1 MGGLKKKSDA
11 KLRLARYQTK
21 EGQRKLRLRCPISFR
36 ASVFSANISDA
47 RAYTGSGVMN
57 MKGKNK
63 KQLLLCLLLP
73 LAVGGLGSLL
83 AGGFGEGYEAM
94 YKPLLSPPGWV
105 FPIVWTALYLLMGYA
120 SYLVLSGDASEPR
133 KKRALT
139 VYGVSLLINLLWPL
153 FFFRL
158 GLYSFAFVWL
168 LLLLLAVLLCCVL
181 FYYIDE
187 RAGKL
192 LVPYLLWLFFAAYL
206 NLGVALLN

>member
-1 MGGLKKKSDA
+1 
-11 KLRLARYQTK
+11 
-21 EGQRKLRLRCPISFR
+21 
-36 ASVFSANISDA
+36 
-47 RAYTGSGVMN
+47 MN
-57 MKGKNK
+57 VNGKNK

-73 LAVGGLGSLL
+73 LAVGGLGTLL
-83 AGGFGEGYEAM
+83 AGGFGAGYEAM

-105 FPIVWTALYLLMGYA
+105 FPVVWTALYLLMGYA
-120 SYLVLSGDASEPR
+120 SFLVLSAEASEPR

-139 VYGVSLLINLLWPL
+139 VYGASLLLNMLWPL
-153 FFFRL
+153 LFFRL

-168 LLLLLAVLLCCVL
+168 LLLLLAVLLSCLL

-192 LVPYLLWLFFAAYL
+192 LVPYILWLCFAAYL